1 MKKTTQFYSKVF
13 FTLFVLL
20 VNIAL
25 TNIPVLGLNSDFF
38 SSLFQSTSM
47 FGFMDMLSGG
57 SMSQLGIS
65 GFGISSYIS
74 ASIIIQLLGVLLPR
88 IEKVSRNG
96 YHGKE
101 FIQKANFILAL
112 AITLSGS
119 IALAISCGKMGL
131 YIHYTPAYVALSI
144 ICWFLGS
151 FIVIFLALKVEDYG
165 IGNGISLILT
175 VNILSRIPGQ
185 IWNTYASISGSSN
198 KYVLVA
204 IIAVMIFLLYLA
216 ATYLQSGKLNVPI
229 KQNRKQTSI
238 YNSDDVLPIPV
249 NIANV
254 LPVVYAASIISLPVM
269 AVSLLN
275 IDTNGIMDKIIS
287 ALTSANWY
295 SPTSWY
301 HIAGFLLYL
310 ALIVL
315 FGFFCSQL
323 SFNSAEIADNMRK
336 NGDVIKGVTPGDA
349 TIRYL
354 EKRRFVMT
362 VVNLMFLFLIAVVPD
377 AICARLGL
385 TQLNFLGTSMIIVTN
400 TINDLFLRMRA
411 ATVYKKD
418 KYRLFIGKRRKN
430 YVEEA

>member
-1 MKKTTQFYSKVF
+1 MKKTNQFYSKVL
-13 FTLFVLL
+13 FTMFVLL
-20 VNIAL
+20 INIAL
-25 TNIPVLGLNSDFF
+25 TNIPVPGLNSDFF

-47 FGFMDMLSGG
+47 FGFMDTLSGG

-74 ASIIIQLLGVLLPR
+74 ASIIIQLLGVLVPR

-101 FIQKANFILAL
+101 FIQKVNFLLAL
-112 AITLSGS
+112 AITLAGS

-131 YIHYTPAYVALSI
+131 YINYKPAYVVLSI
-144 ICWFLGS
+144 LCWFLGS
-151 FIVIFLALKVEDYG
+151 FVVIFLALKVEDYG

-185 IWNTYASISGSSN
+185 IRNTYASISGNSN
-198 KYVLVA
+198 KYMLVA
-204 IIAVMIFLLYLA
+204 VITVMVFLLYLA
-216 ATYLQSGKLNVPI
+216 AAYLQTGKLNVPI

-254 LPVVYAASIISLPVM
+254 LPVVYAASIISLPLM

-275 IDTNGIMDKIIS
+275 IDTNGTMDKLLS
-287 ALTSANWY
+287 ALTSTNWY
-295 SPTSWY
+295 NPTSWY
-301 HIAGFLLYL
+301 HIAGLLLYL
-310 ALIVL
+310 ALIVI

-349 TIRYL
+349 TIQYL
-354 EKRRFVMT
+354 EKRRVVMT
-362 VVNLMFLFLIAVVPD
+362 AINLIFLFLIAVVPD
-377 AICARLGL
+377 AVCARLGL
-385 TQLNFLGTSMIIVTN
+385 TQLNFLGTSMIIVISTL
-400 TINDLFLRMRA
+400 NDLFLRIRA

-418 KYRLFIGKRRKN
+418 KYRLLSGKRRKN
-430 YVEEA
+430 YVEET